1 MSKIQKHID
10 LLTTESNKH
19 LTQLEKDDYT
29 VNELINAH
37 EKISRITNALA
48 FLRSVQAVLDAN
60 DRKNSRIIPLN
71 GKDVIN

>member
-10 LLTTESNKH
+10 LLTAESNKH

-29 VNELINAH
+29 VNELINFH
-37 EKISRITNALA
+37 EKVSKITNALA
-48 FLRSVQAVLDAN
+48 FLKSVQEVLVHNA
-60 DRKNSRIIPLN
+60 RKNNRIVPLN